1 MKYKFEQ
8 FDAEIENPTIEINT
22 TSIRL
27 NAEILKLSVDVA
39 LIVDNARMAVSLD
52 EIPFN
57 FPFEIESLETKVL
70 DRLTDYEIKR

>member
-27 NAEILKLSVDVA
+27 NAVRLKLSVDVA
-39 LIVDNARMAVSLD
+39 LIVDSARMAVTLD
-52 EIPFN
+52 EIPFE
-57 FPFEIESLETKVL
+57 FPFEIETLVTKVTE
-70 DRLTDYEIKR
+70 RLTDYEIN